1 MPDQQNPLRDM
12 AAWLWPWAV
21 WAVLLLV
28 LTLIFSQI
36 SPAMARITTDTLIKL
51 VIVTGLYIF
60 VGNSG
65 ILSFGHGAFLIVA
78 AYASAWVT
86 IPVAMKGVILPGLPE
101 MLRGIQISPLG
112 GLVAGVVL
120 AAVLGLLAGIPLMRL
135 SGIAASIATFAFF
148 IVISVI
154 YNNWTDWTK
163 GTASLVGLPT
173 WVGPWAA
180 LAAALTALLI
190 AWAFQNSRAGLLLR
204 ASRED
209 LVAAHGAGIRVMR
222 LRLLAFVLSA
232 AVAGAGGVLLGH
244 NNGALTTANNVYLN
258 LSFIVIAML
267 VVGGIRS
274 MSGVVVGTLV
284 LSVLAEIFRRFE
296 TAVDIGGVML
306 QIPGGTRE
314 VLLGLC
320 MLLALI
326 LRPDGLSRGREMRVP
341 GILRGTRP
349 GAKTKKE
356 EALP

>member
-1 MPDQQNPLRDM
+1 MSDEETPMRDL
-12 AAWLWPWAV
+12 AVLLWPWAV
-21 WAVLLLV
+21 WAVLLLA
-28 LTLIFSQI
+28 LTLVFSQI

-78 AYASAWVT
+78 AHASAWVT
-86 IPVAMKGVILPGLPE
+86 IPLAMKGVILPGLPE
-101 MLRGIQISPLG
+101 VLRGLQLSPLG
-112 GLVAGVVL
+112 GLLTGMAVAGG
-120 AAVLGLLAGIPLMRL
+120 LGLLAGIPLMRL

-180 LAAALTALLI
+180 LAAALVALMI
-190 AWAFQNSRAGLLLR
+190 AWIFQNSRAGLLLR

-232 AVAGAGGVLLGH
+232 TVAGAGGVMLGH

-274 MSGVVVGTLV
+274 LSGVVVGTLV

-296 TAVDIGGVML
+296 TGVEIGGMML
-306 QIPGGTRE
+306 QIPGGSRE

-326 LRPDGLSRGREMRVP
+326 LRPDGLSRGRELPVP
-341 GILRGTRP
+341 GILRGGRAKA
-349 GAKTKKE
+349 AKTE
-356 EALP
+356 TEALQ